1 MVMKTW
7 FACWLAGSRRGRGVI
22 GLVLVLAAAAPVSG
36 QESPR
41 QLLED
46 FVHYALIARP
56 DLAAAKA
63 QVLLESGIT
72 NAEMADLIDEDPA
85 LVERFDRAISW
96 AQFVPQLEDIAADLA
111 LRIEK
116 GRLDLARQS
125 DRIERAIEMLVGTR
139 REQLLARV
147 RLEEAGEYALPALV
161 RTITDGEDQQLKLAC
176 ESMIREIGR
185 QAVTPLCTALPHL
198 DPVNQRIVCDVLG
211 EIGWPHAAPYLAERS
226 QDESA
231 DKIVREAAARAFR
244 RVGGVN
250 GDLSTL
256 YSNLGRQYFN
266 QVNSLV
272 AFPFE
277 PTNNVWSYDAFG
289 GLEAQPVATAIYSE
303 VMAMQLAAKALRL
316 DPANRR
322 ALGLFVAANLKREN
336 DLPSGES
343 DPIYGES
350 DYTPAFYATVFG
362 TEVCLDVLGVAIDS
376 LDTPLV
382 RDAMVAL
389 AGTTGGGNLFPGGAG
404 RQPLLEALQYPDRRV
419 RYEAALILGQALP
432 SQAFSGDYAV
442 VGLLASAVRTGNR
455 VFALVIAPDEE
466 DRRVRGNQLEDLG
479 FDIAGSGPGVVAV
492 GAAIAE
498 AIGIDLVLIKKSSAD
513 DARQTVADLRART
526 KTSATPVVVLAD
538 RVEFPDLKQNFATDA
553 WVQVVPSNVIGEA
566 FGASIDT
573 LMERASGGRLTEAE
587 SEAYAIDA
595 LSALRDIAIS
605 NSPVYDIGD
614 AAPALI
620 DAMETRSGGT
630 LLLVADILA
639 VIDSDDAQR
648 TLFSA
653 ALAATGDEQIE
664 LLDRVAVSVK
674 RYGDR
679 TEPHHVDALLDLV
692 KQASGELAE
701 AAARIH
707 GALNL
712 PTDAA
717 LELIPG

>member
-1 MVMKTW
+1 
-7 FACWLAGSRRGRGVI
+7 
-22 GLVLVLAAAAPVSG
+22 
-36 QESPR
+36 
-41 QLLED
+41 
-46 FVHYALIARP
+46 
-56 DLAAAKA
+56 
-63 QVLLESGIT
+63 
-72 NAEMADLIDEDPA
+72 MADLIDEDPA
-85 LVERFDRAISW
+85 LVGRFERAISW

-231 DKIVREAAARAFR
+231 DKAVREAAARAFR

-479 FDIAGSGPGVVAV
+479 FDIAGSGPGVAAV

-566 FGASIDT
+566 FGASIDM

-605 NSPVYDIGD
+605 NSPVYDIDD

-653 ALAATGDEQIE
+653 ALAASGDEQIE

>member
-1 MVMKTW
+1 MKTW
-7 FACWLAGSRRGRGVI
+7 FACWLAGARKGRGVI

-41 QLLED
+41 QLLDD

-72 NAEMADLIDEDPA
+72 NAEMADLIDEDRT

-96 AQFVPQLEDIAADLA
+96 AQFVPELEDIAADLA
-111 LRIEK
+111 QRIEK
-116 GRLDLARQS
+116 GRLDLARQP

-139 REQLLARV
+139 RGQLLARV
-147 RLEEAGEYALPALV
+147 RLEEAGEYALPALL
-161 RTITDGEDQQLKLAC
+161 RTITDGEDQQLKLQC
-176 ESMIREIGR
+176 ETMIREIGR
-185 QAVTPLCTALPHL
+185 QAVTPLCAALPNL
-198 DPVNQRIVCDVLG
+198 DPVNQRIVCDLLG

-226 QDESA
+226 RNETVDA
-231 DKIVREAAARAFR
+231 IVRDAAARAFR

-272 AFPFE
+272 AFPYE
-277 PTNNVWSYDAFG
+277 PTNIVWSFDG
-289 GLEAQPVATAIYSE
+289 GLETQPVATAIYSE

-316 DPANRR
+316 DPANRP

-336 DLPSGES
+336 DLPAGES

-350 DYTPAFYATVFG
+350 DYTPEFYATVFG

-389 AGTTGGGNLFPGGAG
+389 ADTTGGANLFLSGAR

-432 SQAFSGDYAV
+432 DKGFAGDYVV

-466 DRRVRGNQLEDLG
+466 DRRVRSSQLEDLG
-479 FDIAGSGPGVVAV
+479 FDIVGSGPDVAV
-492 GAAIAE
+492 AGPAIAE
-498 AIGIDLVLIKKSSAD
+498 AIGIDLILIKTPSTDA
-513 DARQTVADLRART
+513 ARQTVADLRVRT
-526 KTSATPVVVLAD
+526 KTSATPVLILAG
-538 RVEFPDLKQNFATDA
+538 RLEFPDLMQDFASDA
-553 WVQVVPSNVIGEA
+553 WVQVVPSNVINEA

-587 SEAYAIDA
+587 AEVYAIDA

-605 NSPVYDIGD
+605 NSPVYDIVD

-620 DAMETRSGGT
+620 DAIETRSGGT

-639 VIDSDDAQR
+639 LIDSDEAQR

-674 RYGDR
+674 RYGGR
-679 TEPHHVDALLDLV
+679 TEPHHVNALLDLV
-692 KQASGELAE
+692 KQASGDLAE
-701 AAARIH
+701 AAATVH

-712 PTDAA
+712 PSDAA
-717 LELIPG
+717 LELIPGGRS